1 MRLLMLSLILKSF
14 ATELQAYS
22 DKQDYCYL
30 NIIRP
35 VLYILLYFLSF
46 SYIL

>member
-1 MRLLMLSLILKSF
+1 MRLLMLSLILKLF